1 MTGYTNY
8 QLPPN
13 YGYQQQQQQYQQQ
26 PQQQYP
32 SQYPQYS
39 QAPPSYNASS
49 SSYPRPAPAPVSAPL
64 PANFYQQVSS
74 PAPSMYS
81 ASTMSTYSTPSVQS
95 SSSDDLM
102 GFFNPSPQAM
112 TAPQAPRPV
121 TPSQDDMQVVLAS
134 QQRALAETTQ
144 RDRNARSL
152 SPMVQRKDYNV
163 PRDAKGKHVISDAIH
178 PEKYLMKKSRKQ
190 RTVAGAGAGAIV
202 GGLLTGPAFPVG
214 MAIGAAAG
222 GYASNKMH
230 KFNERNRQRRHE
242 QRNFQ
247 KAAKNTAV
255 AKSNDCVFV

>member
-1 MTGYTNY
+1 
-8 QLPPN
+8 
-13 YGYQQQQQQYQQQ
+13 
-26 PQQQYP
+26 
-32 SQYPQYS
+32 
-39 QAPPSYNASS
+39 
-49 SSYPRPAPAPVSAPL
+49 
-64 PANFYQQVSS
+64 
-74 PAPSMYS
+74 
-81 ASTMSTYSTPSVQS
+81 
-95 SSSDDLM
+95 M